1 MCGLPSKPINL
12 PAQQEDPLS
21 CTLCENNLQMSGRK
35 RWMHPS
41 CIHQPPSRGA
51 RWLPRERQRNQRK
64 EEKRQKPGKEGNEE
78 QASFPE
84 RGAAESPGGGARR
97 PWAPWHPC
105 SVISCC
111 GVWPDFDSSRNDQ
124 RGEKRLSVTKFHF
137 PRTNGVWRTAWV
149 GYGVTRRP
157 E

>member
-1 MCGLPSKPINL
+1 MCGLPSKAINL
-12 PAQQEDPLS
+12 PARQEDPLS
-21 CTLCENNLQMSGRK
+21 RTLCENNLQTSGRK
-35 RWMHPS
+35 QWMHPS

-51 RWLPRERQRNQRK
+51 RSLPGERQRNQR
-64 EEKRQKPGKEGNEE
+64 EEKRQKPGQEGNEE
-78 QASFPE
+78 RASFPE
-84 RGAAESPGGGARR
+84 RGGRIPGGGARR
-97 PWAPWHPC
+97 PRAPWRPC

-111 GVWPDFDSSRNDQ
+111 GVWPDFESSTNDQ
-124 RGEKRLSVTKFHF
+124 RGEKRLGVTKFHF